1 MTGDDYANRK
11 APLMSGKQFEEF
23 VLPYLRRAVQT
34 VKRHGIPFIK
44 HTDGNL
50 WPIIGM
56 IIDSGI
62 DALDPLEPIAGMDI
76 GEVKEKYDR
85 RIAVV
90 GNVDCSYV
98 LTFGS

>member
-1 MTGDDYANRK
+1 M
-11 APLMSGKQFEEF
+11 
-23 VLPYLRRAVQT
+23 
-34 VKRHGIPFIK
+34 K

-50 WPIIGM
+50 WPIIDM

-62 DALDPLEPIAGMDI
+62 DVLDPIEPIAGMDI
-76 GEVKEKYDR
+76 GEVKEKYGR

-98 LTFGS
+98 LTFSSKEEVEEAVKETIAVSQAGGTSWHRAIAFIRL